1 MATKRSF
8 LPDTVGVGYFN
19 APFSYVRAIL
29 GEPIYKTG
37 YEGHDYKSD
46 VVWQIIIK
54 SNPIEIIRV
63 YNYKNGKNYLGDEGK
78 EVEQIT
84 YWKIGSNN
92 REKARAY
99 ISKRLNVEV
108 E

>member
-1 MATKRSF
+1 MSF
-8 LPDTVGVGYFN
+8 LPSTFGVGSFD

-29 GEPIYKTG
+29 GEPIYKNG
-37 YEGHDYKSD
+37 DGIDDKSD
-46 VVWQIIIK
+46 VIWQIIVK
-54 SNPIEIIRV
+54 SNPIELITV
-63 YNYKNGKNYLGDEGK
+63 YNYKDGKNYLGDEGK

-92 REKARAY
+92 RDKARTY
-99 ISKRLNVEV
+99 ISNRLNVEV

>member
-1 MATKRSF
+1 MSII
-8 LPDTVGVGYFN
+8 PNSVGVGYIE
-19 APFSYVRAIL
+19 APFSYLRAML
-29 GEPIYKTG
+29 GEPIYKKS

-54 SNPIEIIRV
+54 SGPIEIVRV
-63 YNYKNGKNYLGDEGK
+63 YNYKDGKNYLGEKGK
-78 EVEQIT
+78 DVRQIT
-84 YWKIGSNN
+84 RWCIGGSN
-92 REKARAY
+92 REYARNY

>member
-1 MATKRSF
+1 MSI
-8 LPDTVGVGYFN
+8 LPSTFGVGSFD

-29 GEPIYKTG
+29 GEPIYKNG
-37 YEGHDYKSD
+37 DGIDDKSD
-46 VVWQIIIK
+46 VIWQIIVK
-54 SNPIEIIRV
+54 SNPIEIITV
-63 YNYKNGKNYLGDEGK
+63 YNYKDGKNYLGDEGK

-92 REKARAY
+92 RDKARAY
-99 ISKRLNVEV
+99 IGNRLNVDV

>member
-1 MATKRSF
+1 MSF
-8 LPDTVGVGYFN
+8 LPSTFGVGSFD

-46 VVWQIIIK
+46 VVWQIIVK
-54 SNPIEIIRV
+54 ANPSEIVRL
-63 YNYKNGKNYLGDEGK
+63 YNYKDVNNYLGNEGK

-92 REKARAY
+92 RDKARTY
-99 ISKRLNVEV
+99 IGNRLNVEV

>member
-1 MATKRSF
+1 MSL
-8 LPDTVGVGYFN
+8 LPSTVGAGYFN

-29 GEPIYKTG
+29 GEPIYKKG

-54 SNPIEIIRV
+54 SDPIEIIRV
-63 YNYKNGKNYLGDEGK
+63 YNYKDGKNYLGEKGK
-78 EVEQIT
+78 KPEQIT
-84 YWKIGSNN
+84 HWRIGSNN

-99 ISKRLNVEV
+99 IGKRLNVEIQ
-108 E
+108 

>member
-1 MATKRSF
+1 MSF
-8 LPDTVGVGYFN
+8 LPSTHGVGSFD

-29 GEPIYKTG
+29 GEPIYKKE
-37 YEGHDYKSD
+37 YDGHDYKSD
-46 VVWQIIIK
+46 VVWQIIIN
-54 SNPIEIIRV
+54 SDPIEIIRV
-63 YNYKNGKNYLGDEGK
+63 YNYKDGKNYLGDEGK
-78 EVEQIT
+78 KVEQIT

-99 ISKRLNVEV
+99 IRKRLNVDV

>member
-1 MATKRSF
+1 MP
-8 LPDTVGVGYFN
+8 LPRTHGVGSFD

-29 GEPIYKTG
+29 GEPIYKKDFPNG
-37 YEGHDYKSD
+37 PGYKSD
-46 VVWQIIIK
+46 VVWQIIVK
-54 SNPIEIIRV
+54 SNPIEIVRV
-63 YNYKNGKNYLGDEGK
+63 YNYKDGKNYLGDEGK

-92 REKARAY
+92 RDKARAY
-99 ISKRLNVEV
+99 ISNRLNVEV

>member
-1 MATKRSF
+1 MSF
-8 LPDTVGVGYFN
+8 LPSTHGVGSFN

-29 GEPIYKTG
+29 GHPIYKKG

-54 SNPIEIIRV
+54 SDPIEIIRV
-63 YNYKNGKNYLGDEGK
+63 YNYKDGKNYLGEKGK
-78 EVEQIT
+78 KPEQIT
-84 YWKIGSNN
+84 RWCIGGSN
-92 REKARAY
+92 REYARNY
-99 ISKRLNVEV
+99 ISNRLNVEV

>member
-1 MATKRSF
+1 MST
-8 LPDTVGVGYFN
+8 LPSTNGVGSFD

-29 GEPIYKTG
+29 GEPIYKNG
-37 YEGHDYKSD
+37 YDGHDYKSD
-46 VVWQIIIK
+46 VVWQIFLNG
-54 SNPIEIIRV
+54 NPWEIVRV
-63 YNYKNGKNYLGDEGK
+63 YNYKDGKNYLGDEGK

-92 REKARAY
+92 RDKAREY

-108 E
+108 Q

>member
-1 MATKRSF
+1 MSF
-8 LPDTVGVGYFN
+8 LPSTHGVGSFD

-29 GEPIYKTG
+29 GEPIYKRG
-37 YEGHDYKSD
+37 KMQGYKSD

-63 YNYKNGKNYLGDEGK
+63 YNYKDGKNYLGDEGK

-84 YWKIGSNN
+84 YWKVGSNN

-99 ISKRLNVEV
+99 ISNRLNVEV